1 MDQSE
6 DRGCSVALHN
16 SQLIYF
22 ALSFIHLLG
31 EYLGPAAG
39 SPGEVGPPTRP
50 VARGPVAV
58 LVHSGP
64 VHSPRV
70 GLKIICSW
78 KMFTGFNTL
87 FMMAL
92 FP

>member
-1 MDQSE
+1 M
-6 DRGCSVALHN
+6 
-16 SQLIYF
+16 
-22 ALSFIHLLG
+22 HLLG
-31 EYLGPAAG
+31 EYLGPAAR
-39 SPGEVGPPTRP
+39 SPGEVGPPARP

-70 GLKIICSW
+70 GLKISAVEKI
-78 KMFTGFNTL
+78 FTGFNTL